1 MTGKKAVLFGA
12 GAIVLIVLV
21 VKTVYFLV
29 DLFQPN
35 RLPSQDWVIFQEN
48 FISPEGRVID
58 TGNASVSHSEGQGY
72 GLIIAEAY
80 GDRQAFDRIWEWTQ
94 KNLQT
99 RPDDKLLSWQWTP
112 DGQNGGA
119 VSDPNNASDGDLLVA
134 WALVRAHR
142 QWGDY
147 KYQQAAAQILTDLAK
162 LNVIDLQDDGL
173 IFIPGTVGFAHDGI
187 FTLNLSYYVFPAF
200 RELGEAFPSSPW
212 QQLDK
217 SGLALVTK
225 ASFGRYGLT
234 PDWIQLA
241 GTVVPAAPAVAVLPA
256 ETPATSPTPADA
268 PPAEPTATPEDSA
281 QATPP
286 ASEAAPV
293 PETLTLATPSAAEEP
308 AVTPVHAAPPS
319 PAESLAQAG
328 QVEVSSKFPPDFG
341 YNAVR
346 IPLHIAWQDP
356 RSPELVPYANFW
368 KQFPADK
375 LPATVNVVTGVVGPD
390 PALPGMQAIAALTI
404 ACVDRRDLTVRS
416 LPVLT
421 KGEPYFSASLSIL
434 TKIAVRELF
443 AK

>member
-35 RLPSQDWVIFQEN
+35 RLPSQDWAIFQEN

-58 TGNASVSHSEGQGY
+58 TGNANVSHSEGQGY

-80 GDRQAFDRIWEWTQ
+80 GDRKAFDRIWEWTQ

-112 DGQNGGA
+112 DGKNGGA

-162 LNVIDLQDDGL
+162 LDVVELQDDGL
-173 IFIPGTVGFAHDGI
+173 IFLPGTIGFAHDGI

-200 RELGEAFPSSPW
+200 RELGEVFPGSPW
-212 QQLDK
+212 QALNK
-217 SGLALVTK
+217 SGQALVTK
-225 ASFGRYGLT
+225 ASFGKYGLT

-241 GTVVPAAPAVAVLPA
+241 GQVVPAVSAVAVPVSAEPSATSAESPA
-256 ETPATSPTPADA
+256 STPVASPTPADDVPA
-268 PPAEPTATPEDSA
+268 PDATATPEAVAAVTPVAAEEPASA
-281 QATPP
+281 PTP
-286 ASEAAPV
+286 SEAAPV
-293 PETLTLATPSAAEEP
+293 SSTEPLAK
-308 AVTPVHAAPPS
+308 
-319 PAESLAQAG
+319 AG

-346 IPLHIAWQDP
+346 IPLHLAWQDP
-356 RSPELVPYANFW
+356 RSPELIPFANFW
-368 KQFPADK
+368 KQFPPDK

-404 ACVDRRDLTVRS
+404 ACVDKRDLTVRS